1 MDRFPYRWI
10 YYRVLQRLETHTSTT
25 GYHTLSDGGRV
36 SDDNSKL
43 LIVISIII
51 SWFNKVTTRF
61 TSKEQKAY
69 ATAGALAEEVLSSI
83 KTVIAFGGEYKESDR
98 YEEE

>member
-1 MDRFPYRWI
+1 M
-10 YYRVLQRLETHTSTT
+10 
-25 GYHTLSDGGRV
+25 
-36 SDDNSKL
+36 
-43 LIVISIII
+43 ISMII
-51 SWFNKVTTRF
+51 SYFNKVTTRF

-98 YEEE
+98 YGSSRRERWCYLYPLQVHWLPH

>member
-1 MDRFPYRWI
+1 M
-10 YYRVLQRLETHTSTT
+10 
-25 GYHTLSDGGRV
+25 RV
-36 SDDNSKL
+36 SGRERRNYE
-43 LIVISIII
+43 
-51 SWFNKVTTRF
+51 FNWSGLTTRF

>member
-1 MDRFPYRWI
+1 MDRLPYCWI
-10 YYRVLQRLETHTSTT
+10 YYRVLQGLETHTSAT
-25 GYHTLSDGGRV
+25 GYHTLSNGGRG

-43 LIVISIII
+43 SVISMII
-51 SWFNKVTTRF
+51 SYFNKVTTRF

-98 YEEE
+98 YGEE